1 MKSSMIAVSAVAM
14 FAGSA
19 LATISPVGPTSQHKD
34 PSFNPLPPFQ
44 TRGTTG
50 AVASMDVSGIE
61 SWDAFG
67 SANNTV
73 IVIDMALVLGL
84 PSGTPMSMTSV
95 GWDVTLEALD
105 TSWLSEL
112 RVGFA
117 DSAGNFGLF
126 LRPGAGVN
134 NPGIGSFTSGGQID
148 LTDVAIPNLFLAD
161 GLLRLDFHETFDD
174 AANVLDGIW
183 RSGFLHIGVDV
194 PAPGAAA
201 LLGLGGLVAARRRR
215 N

>member
-1 MKSSMIAVSAVAM
+1 MKSSMIAMSAVAM

-50 AVASMDVSGIE
+50 GIVSVDVSGIE
-61 SWDAFG
+61 SWDALG

-73 IVIDMALVLGL
+73 LVLDLAAALGL

-95 GWDVTLEALD
+95 GWDVTLEALG

-117 DSAGNFGLF
+117 DSANNFGVF
-126 LRPGAGVN
+126 LRPGAGTN
-134 NPGIGSFTSGGQID
+134 NPGTGSFSSGGQVD
-148 LTDVAIPNLFLAD
+148 LTDVGVPNLFLAD
-161 GLLRLDFHETFDD
+161 GVLRLDFHESFDD
-174 AANVLDGIW
+174 AANVLDGVW
-183 RSGFLHIGVDV
+183 LSGSLFVGVDV

-201 LLGLGGLVAARRRR
+201 LLGLGGLTAARRRR